1 MRLILFV
8 VSPLLTFLYSCFDL
22 RRRSAQLCVVLF
34 FGLFGYCHSF
44 EDVRA
49 DSRRKYETFTRYTP
63 KSLGTIVEEYR
74 EGTRRDVYE
83 QLLFS
88 AVRRVT
94 PNPHIMMMVVGLV
107 AGYIYMLVLKRFMQ
121 DRAMNYDA
129 AIVVLV
135 LMMIIESNIA
145 LMGGIRNFTAFPL
158 YIYSLLRLTLDNR
171 RIWLVGLLLTPLI
184 HFSYIIAVVVALV
197 AWLVHL
203 PRTLLHYLAITACL
217 ASLLLDTSSYVGAIE
232 LFTRGIDNAAIAER
246 VTNYGSSDTEAHFNR
261 SLTTRLLRLNNQLS
275 ALYIVALLIYLRG
288 HATTLRTTPYIEK
301 IYPLLLLFVSF
312 SFALTPFSV
321 VGQRYIYIAMVL
333 LYLYLLNLYQHNRSA
348 PLRRF
353 ILVMP
358 FIFAL
363 HIAWT
368 LYNCYCVTGWG
379 IYLLPLPLLI

>member
-1 MRLILFV
+1 
-8 VSPLLTFLYSCFDL
+8 
-22 RRRSAQLCVVLF
+22 
-34 FGLFGYCHSF
+34 
-44 EDVRA
+44 
-49 DSRRKYETFTRYTP
+49 
-63 KSLGTIVEEYR
+63 
-74 EGTRRDVYE
+74 
-83 QLLFS
+83 
-88 AVRRVT
+88 
-94 PNPHIMMMVVGLV
+94 
-107 AGYIYMLVLKRFMQ
+107 
-121 DRAMNYDA
+121 MNYDA
-129 AIVVLV
+129 AIMVLV

-197 AWLVHL
+197 AWLVRL

-217 ASLLLDTSSYVGAIE
+217 ASLLLDTSSYIGAIE
-232 LFTRGIDNAAIAER
+232 LFTSGIDNAAIAER

-275 ALYIVALLIYLRG
+275 ALYIVTLLIYLRR
-288 HATTLRTTPYIEK
+288 HATTLCTTPYTEK
-301 IYPLLLLFVSF
+301 IYPLLLLFVAF

-333 LYLYLLNLYQHNRSA
+333 LYLYLLNLYQLNRSA

-368 LYNCYCVTGWG
+368 LYNCYCVTGWS